1 MEILENPLEWLREFQ
16 DGWLSAYERSGEA
29 DWSLYVPPVNRS
41 VPHSRGISL
50 PDSRLILITTAG
62 VYYPGCHEAFKH
74 QTSLGDYSL
83 REIPVATPL
92 DRLTFSH
99 PDLDEQ
105 SVRLDPQTLAP
116 VKLLQEM
123 VVKKELGSLAP
134 VFLSYS
140 GFQPHAIRIVKELVP
155 QVLKAARAYGS
166 HAALIVPVGRFSM
179 QSAGLLAR
187 ALEVNHIA
195 TVLTGWDRAQI
206 EQTAPPRG
214 TVTRLPSTS
223 PIGVQKDVEQ
233 QRRVLKDTL
242 ALLEQHAP
250 TGIHELDEAG

>member
-1 MEILENPLEWLREFQ
+1 MEILENPLEWLRDFQ
-16 DGWLSAYERSGEA
+16 DGWLFKYERSGVA
-29 DWSLYVPPVNRS
+29 DWSIYTPPVNRS

-50 PDSRLILITTAG
+50 ADSRLMLITTAG
-62 VYYPGCHEAFKH
+62 IYYPGCHEAFKH

-83 REIPVATPL
+83 REIPIVTPL
-92 DRLTFSH
+92 DRLAFSH
-99 PDLDEQ
+99 PDLDTQ
-105 SVRLDPQTLAP
+105 GLQQDPQTVAP
-116 VKLLQEM
+116 VELLQEM
-123 VVKKELGSLAP
+123 VAEKKLGSLAP

-155 QVLKAARAYGS
+155 QVLKAARAYGA
-166 HAALIVPVGRFSM
+166 HAALIVPAGRLST

-187 ALEVNHIA
+187 ALEVNNIV
-195 TVLTGWDRAQI
+195 TVLTGWDRSQI

-214 TVTRLPSTS
+214 TVTRLPSSS
-223 PIGVQKDVEQ
+223 PMGAPGDVEQ
-233 QRRVLKDTL
+233 QRRVLSATL